1 MALILNIDTAVE
13 MASICLAKNGE
24 VAEELLNTDTRNH
37 GAWLH
42 SAIHQLLYSQNTEL
56 KKLDAIAVTI
66 GPGSYTGL
74 RIGLSTAKGLCYSL
88 NIPLIAVNTLAM
100 MVNAIKKEDADLF
113 CPMIDARRNEVF
125 TGLYDKEL
133 AEIVIPHHTIIDE
146 KSFKDFL
153 VSYKIIFCG
162 NGSKKLKPFIH
173 TSNAI
178 FSDHIATSFSMASL
192 SESYFLQK
200 QFADVAYIEPLYL
213 KEFYTPWKKP
223 LE

>member
-13 MASICLAKNGE
+13 TASICLAKKGE
-24 VAEELLNTDTRNH
+24 VAEELLNTDIRNH

-42 SAIHQLLYSQNTEL
+42 TAIHQLLYNQNTEL

-74 RIGLSTAKGLCYSL
+74 RIGLSAAKGLCYSL

-100 MVNAIKKEDADLF
+100 MANSVKKEDADLF

-125 TGLYDKEL
+125 TGIYDKEL
-133 AEIVIPHHTIIDE
+133 TEVVTPHHTIVDE
-146 KSFKDFL
+146 KSFQSFL
-153 VSYKIIFCG
+153 VSRKIFFCG
-162 NGSKKLKPFIH
+162 NGSKKLKSMI
-173 TSNAI
+173 TASNAA
-178 FSDHIATSFSMASL
+178 FSDHTATSSSMVSL
-192 SESYFLQK
+192 SESYFQQE

-213 KEFYTPWKKP
+213 KDFYTPQ
-223 LE
+223 